1 MRNAVRAR
9 RRVVRAAG
17 RVERSTRDICKP
29 LTPCRFRPFFGRVF
43 FSPRTRL
50 AYARH
55 MTRNARHVSTDCCG
69 DTMAGSRAAT
79 GRSRQVHRPLAIGWR
94 SAEACLFSASVGLA
108 TAETRMPSARMTPAS
123 ARCRSVACS
132 RTSTHCSGQS
142 SRRVRAGSIP
152 GTQPWTIASARC
164 STRRPKSGAGTTT

>member
-1 MRNAVRAR
+1 MRARSSGVRAND
-9 RRVVRAAG
+9 

-43 FSPRTRL
+43 FSPRTTL

-55 MTRNARHVSTDCCG
+55 MTRNARHVSTDRCG
-69 DTMAGSRAAT
+69 DAIAGSSGAT
-79 GRSRQVHRPLAIGWR
+79 GRSRQVHRSLATGRR
-94 SAEACLFSASVGLA
+94 SAERCLFSALIGLA

-132 RTSTHCSGQS
+132 RTSTQCSGQS